1 MICNSH
7 DNHVVALL
15 KFEFVV
21 FLGHVASVNHLIS
34 LVDFTCYLYYIMMM
48 NSPEFARAIATIAG
62 AFQDGGQQSNSLTVE
77 SSQRQMPRSHQ
88 PPTGESSR

>member
-1 MICNSH
+1 
-7 DNHVVALL
+7 
-15 KFEFVV
+15 
-21 FLGHVASVNHLIS
+21 
-34 LVDFTCYLYYIMMM
+34 MM

-77 SSQRQMPRSHQ
+77 SSQRQTPRSHQ